1 MSLDARHIAKIEQQ
15 PVKTLEQSFIQ
26 LCDVETELESK
37 LETIREVKARILIT
51 IELKLRNRI

>member
-1 MSLDARHIAKIEQQ
+1 MSLLPHHIAKIEQQ

-26 LCDVETELESK
+26 LCDMETELESK
-37 LETIREVKARILIT
+37 LENIREVKARVLIT

>member
-15 PVKTLEQSFIQ
+15 PVSTLEQSFIQ
-26 LCDVETELESK
+26 LCDMETELESK
-37 LETIREVKARILIT
+37 LDVIREVKARVLIT